1 MLNSMVLV
9 GAGAAAGAVLRWLL
23 GLGLN
28 GLFPAIPPGTLVAN
42 LVGGYLVGVAMEA
55 LSAPLG
61 MAPELRLLLM
71 TGFLGGLTTFS
82 TFSAEVVRLMH
93 QGRLA
98 MAGVEITAHLAGSVI
113 LTLLGIATVSALR
126 RLLHG

>member
-42 LVGGYLVGVAMEA
+42 LLGGYLMGVAMEA

-61 MAPELRLLLM
+61 MAPELRVLLI

-82 TFSAEVVRLMH
+82 TFSGEVARLMQ

-98 MAGVEITAHLAGSVI
+98 LAGAEITAHVAGSVL
-113 LTLLGIATVSALR
+113 LTMLGIATVMALR
-126 RLLHG
+126 RLLG

>member
-1 MLNSMVLV
+1 MLNSMILV

-42 LVGGYLVGVAMEA
+42 LLGGYLMGVAMEA

-61 MAPELRLLLM
+61 MAPELRVLLI

-82 TFSAEVVRLMH
+82 TFSGEVVRLMQ

-98 MAGVEITAHLAGSVI
+98 LAGAEITAHVAGSVL
-113 LTLLGIATVSALR
+113 LTMLGIATVMALR
-126 RLLHG
+126 RLLG